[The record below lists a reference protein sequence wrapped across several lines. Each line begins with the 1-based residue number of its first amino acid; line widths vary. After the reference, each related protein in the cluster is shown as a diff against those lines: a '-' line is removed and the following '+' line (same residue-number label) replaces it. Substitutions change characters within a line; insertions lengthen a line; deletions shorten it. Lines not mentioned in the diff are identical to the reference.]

1 MSEQEKPRSCKARN
15 FGARV
20 FSTSRRSHRGKEI
33 ILGPPETLEELQV
46 SLVPLLGDAVEHTQ
60 SLDPRR
66 RCHNWILDKMV
77 WDPWLMTAF
86 DLTRWVMSEQEK
98 PRSCKA
104 RNFGARVF
112 STSRRSQRG
121 FADMTFFTWV
131 LSKP

>member
-15 FGARV
+15 FGAGV

-46 SLVPLLGDAVEHTQ
+46 SVEVLLGDAVEHSQ
-60 SLDPRR
+60 SLDPRVP
-66 RCHNWILDKMV
+66 CQNWILDKTFWSLWV
-77 WDPWLMTAF
+77 MTALLE
-86 DLTRWVMSEQEK
+86 LTRWAMSEQEK

-112 STSRRSQRG
+112 SASRRSHRG
-121 FADMTFFTWV
+121 FTDRTLFI
-131 LSKP
+131 